1 MIYGI
6 GNDIVKIERFK
17 KNQDKLAQRIL
28 SAQEYEIYM
37 QKNRSI
43 EFLAGRFAAKEAIIK
58 ASNQTLSM
66 QQISVLYKDD
76 KPAVMIENEVFLL
89 SIAHEREYATAVA
102 IKVG

>member
-6 GNDIVKIERFK
+6 GNDIVKIERFE
-17 KNQDKLAQRIL
+17 KNKDKLAKRIL
-28 SAQEYEIYM
+28 TAQEYELYM
-37 QKNRSI
+37 KKNRSI

-58 ASNQTLSM
+58 ASNQSLSM
-66 QQISVLYKDD
+66 QKINVLYKDG
-76 KPAVMIENEVFLL
+76 KPEVSTENEVFLL

>member
-6 GNDIVKIERFK
+6 GNDIVKIERFE
-17 KNQDKLAQRIL
+17 KNKDKLAKRIL
-28 SAQEYEIYM
+28 TAQEYELYM
-37 QKNRSI
+37 KKNRSI

-58 ASNQTLSM
+58 ASNQALSM
-66 QQISVLYKDD
+66 QKINVLYKDG
-76 KPAVMIENEVFLL
+76 KPEVRTENEIFLL